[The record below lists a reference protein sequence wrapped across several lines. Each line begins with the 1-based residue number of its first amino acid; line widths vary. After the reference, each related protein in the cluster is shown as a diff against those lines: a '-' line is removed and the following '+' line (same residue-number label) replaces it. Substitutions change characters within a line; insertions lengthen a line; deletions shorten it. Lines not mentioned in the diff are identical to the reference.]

1 MSLKKF
7 SWRSMWRRPGRT
19 ILTVASIVIGV
30 AAVVSVTI
38 TTTTTRNAYKLMAS
52 LVSGKADLVV
62 EGEAETPFSSAL
74 LEQVAAVPGVQAA
87 VPVFSQL
94 SVMSPMDDGSDD
106 GKDKRI
112 KLQLLGIDIQ
122 RDSAVRDYIIKEGRS
137 LEGSKE
143 LLLDETYARRLHLR
157 VGDEVKLATRLG
169 QKTIRVVGF
178 LQLRGASALQHAGLV
193 LLPLET
199 AQTWF
204 KNKGRLSSIQIVVEK
219 DLDPAV
225 VCERIAELLP
235 EGVRA
240 RPPVART
247 QGMQEMLFS
256 SEKGLQMT
264 TACTLL
270 LAAFII
276 LNTFM
281 MNVSERR
288 RQLSI
293 LRAIGATRSQIT
305 GSVLREALL
314 LGLVGTAIG
323 IACGVGAA
331 FVLNRSLSN
340 VLEVP
345 LPAMELT
352 VLPFVLAVAFGLG
365 MSLLGSFFPARSAG
379 QVSPLEGMD
388 RVSKTDLTGVPQI
401 YIEFGAIL
409 TLATATLIVLS
420 IRGFLPMDV
429 AIGAGAF
436 LLIGVVLLLP
446 LILDPLCRF
455 FAYCVSPLSRV
466 ESGLALRQVLRHHAR
481 STLTVGVLFVAGAGG
496 VGMSYSILDNV
507 RDVQVWYRRAVVGDF
522 FVRAMLP
529 DNGTGKA
536 APLPDDLCEAL
547 RKVPKLTA
555 LEGNSWV
562 QGSVGDLTPL
572 VVARELPGDPL
583 FDLVQGDPRTVRQ
596 QMLDGAVVIGSV
608 MAQRLS
614 LGAGDNLELDTQQGK
629 LKFPICAVTNDYLF
643 GGLTVYMS
651 RDVGV
656 RTLGV
661 EGYAVFVIRANAED
675 LPTVRAELQR
685 LCDQYGVLLHSNA
698 DITAVIDRLVT
709 GIEGSLWGPG
719 GPGVR
724 RGLVRRGEHADHER
738 AGADPGVGRVAHR
751 GHDPDAGAADDHDPG
766 ADHGCSGLHT
776 QRVGR
781 SGLCLHHQP
790 GDPRG
795 PRTSGRVRVPSLAGP
810 RHADRSSDRHRL
822 GGLVPRPTGREPG
835 RRFGPALRIASAFAF
850 RPAAGPWGA
859 RAGASARK

>member
-62 EGEAETPFSSAL
+62 EGEAETPFASSL
-74 LEQVAAVPGVQAA
+74 LEQVTAVPGVKAA

-94 SVMSPMDDGSDD
+94 SVMSA
-106 GKDKRI
+106 KDERI
-112 KLQLLGIDIQ
+112 KLQLLGIDIA
-122 RDSAVRDYIIKEGRS
+122 RDSAVRDYIIKAGRP
-137 LEGSKE
+137 LEGGKE
-143 LLLDETYARRLHLR
+143 LLLDETFARRLKLQ

-169 QKTIRVVGF
+169 QKSIRVVGF

-193 LLPLET
+193 LLPIET

-204 KNKGRLSSIQIVVEK
+204 KNKGRLSSIQIVVDQDIE
-219 DLDPAV
+219 PETV
-225 VCERIAELLP
+225 RERIAALLP

-240 RPPVART
+240 RPPVVRT

-264 TACTLL
+264 TSCTLL

-293 LRAIGATRSQIT
+293 LRAIGATRRQIT
-305 GSVLREALL
+305 WSVLREAVL
-314 LGLVGTAIG
+314 LGIVGTAIG
-323 IACGVGAA
+323 IVLGLLAA
-331 FVLNRSLSN
+331 FLLNRSLSN
-340 VLEVP
+340 LLEVP
-345 LPAMELT
+345 LPAMQLNA
-352 VLPFVLAVAFGLG
+352 LPFVLAAAFGLG

-388 RVSKTDLTGVPQI
+388 RVSKTDLTGVPKI
-401 YIEFGAIL
+401 YIEIGAIL
-409 TLATATLIVLS
+409 ALGAATMIVLS

-429 AIGAGAF
+429 AIGAGAV
-436 LLIGVVLLLP
+436 LLIGIVLLLP

-455 FAYCVSPLSRV
+455 FAFCVSPLSRV

-507 RDVQVWYRRAVVGDF
+507 RDVQLWYRRAVVGDF

-536 APLPDDLCEAL
+536 APLPDELCEAL
-547 RKVPKLTA
+547 RKVPRLTA

-562 QGSVGDLTPL
+562 QASVGEITPL
-572 VVARELPGDPL
+572 VVAKEVPEEPL
-583 FDLVQGDPRTVRQ
+583 FDLVQGDARLVRR
-596 QMLDGAVVIGSV
+596 QMLDGEVVIGSV
-608 MAQRLS
+608 LAQRLS

-629 LKFPICAVTNDYLF
+629 RKFPICAVTNDYLF

-651 RDVGV
+651 RDVAV

-661 EGYAVFVIRANAED
+661 EGFAVFVIRAKPED
-675 LPTVRAELQR
+675 LATVRDELQS

-698 DITAVIDRLVT
+698 DITGVIDRMVT
-709 GIEGSLWGPG
+709 GIEGSLWGLVVLVFVVASFG
-719 GPGVR
+719 VVNTLTMNVLEQTRELGVLRIVAMTRGQVR
-724 RGLVRRGEHADHER
+724 RTILTQALIM
-738 AGADPGVGRVAHR
+738 GAVGF
-751 GHDPDAGAADDHDPG
+751 
-766 ADHGCSGLHT
+766 T
-776 QRVGR
+776 
-781 SGLCLHHQP
+781 
-790 GDPRG
+790 
-795 PRTSGRVRVPSLAGP
+795 PSV
-810 RHADRSSDRHRL
+810 L
-822 GGLVPRPTGREPG
+822 GGVAYAYVINL
-835 RRFGPALRIASAFAF
+835 AI
-850 RPAAGPWGA
+850 PAALGHPVEFGFHPWLVLGTLVSA
-859 RAGASARK
+859 LTVTGMAAWFPAQRAANLDVCSALHYE